1 MTLAELRRLAEAV
14 RVGEEP
20 PVEAIETAS
29 DHLPGEPPVRR
40 AAHEVLVAAARA
52 DPSATSRAVAAVVTT
67 YEWNDRTGVPGSAV
81 LTLRTLTVLRPR
93 AFMGNVEPLVRA
105 ASDGMGDADP
115 AVTGLLAALAHRVPS
130 ILTRAVAWHVAHAE
144 EGIYQGD
151 AGYRLVGIAG
161 ATAPTAARPTVAAAV
176 EALDGTD
183 GERPDPESLRRAL
196 ETLRV
201 VGTVLPELVPD
212 VEPIVARLSHDDA
225 EVREEAAET
234 LAGVARDREGQLPFQ
249 EPTTDRVVSALA
261 VAAEDPVEDVR
272 QAAYEALG
280 RIGAA
285 EPRLAPA
292 AWAPLLRSLHDK
304 AYHPQEQSVAAVELA
319 RLAAVRGPE
328 RRQELLTEL
337 TDALLERPSLWGAVE
352 RAVALWRERVED
364 WSLADVPPDLRTRLL
379 RYLLGLPHWEVWDVD
394 NLETL
399 LSFCCSIPAG
409 AFEPLD
415 TAALAHREAR
425 VLRQEPGHPHRTA
438 ALAVLSVLGRVDEHA
453 ASVTVG
459 QVLTAFRGEDPESPA
474 EYVGAL
480 ERVATGAATAS
491 ARESAVAALMTTLDR
506 TSEESPRNR
515 LSEALRTLVEQD
527 PTMAPVVVERFCS
540 RQRGPA
546 MGDAPA
552 AFRAATLAAPAALEP
567 ALFDLLGVAAGA
579 PPPGATADEDD
590 ETTEDSA
597 EESMSLGELFGD
609 GEADEGTDTGSPVA
623 PRREAARAVLA
634 GVAAVPETPVTG
646 PAEIKPF
653 LWQPD
658 HDDSVVAALAG
669 ALAIRADHFDTR
681 RYAVERLRTL
691 LARETTVAC
700 PREATAG
707 SDVVVD
713 ASRALVAVAEH
724 DADAVAPAVRTLA
737 ACEATATQRALAR
750 IAIADPRYLSEALAR
765 LRTPGD
771 GVGTGG
777 ADASDA
783 ARHRDPLAALWL
795 LAAYPALAPALVPT
809 LDARCRAPDPP
820 DNPVPAVHRASPGPT
835 PTYRVRVDEGVPD
848 ERAFERTVVE
858 TLAEVPGAAATEYLE
873 RARSVPDPDTR
884 TAARRAL
891 DDRPVRD
898 SAGTPR
904 ATPDTDPGAVP
915 AVLAV
920 TRVLAT
926 PEEIADSDR
935 DRLESSADGADVL
948 GAATTTDAEAVGGR
962 SEAVALLR
970 DAATARDPEVRRAA
984 ATALGLVGHRAPAD
998 AAGAVCGLLEDPDPV
1013 VVAHAA
1019 RAAGELAR
1027 VVPDAVGPLD
1037 PALRAAGGGPPATGE
1052 AVVTALGRVGIATDG
1067 AESVDALVERLWD
1080 PGPGVRRR
1088 AAAALARV
1096 VCHDETAAK
1105 AAAPAL
1111 ERRFLTDP
1119 DTRWTLA
1126 VALLAVPSA
1135 AVESPERLATGLV
1148 GALASYDD
1156 GTADGDGD
1164 GSEEAAGAAADAT
1177 HGLARPLDPE
1187 SPDGEAGRVAAGA
1200 LLERLAR
1207 AEPDAVRVA
1216 FRELPA
1222 ELDWEDRLSG
1232 PAHPVRRT
1240 LPALATL
1247 TTTLPTLC
1255 VPGEASLDHQLEE
1268 TTITNRWLQLGARVL
1283 ARTGASLH
1291 LTHLGEDAH
1300 EVAADVARYLVHAE
1314 RGARDEAASTVAEST
1329 LDTHEVALAV
1339 REAYDDGR
1347 HREGA
1352 TAALRGLVEEDGDS
1366 VAQVAATPVRQELTA
1381 TGWERRVDAVTAVP
1395 PLVQAG
1401 GLDPDEAAGLLFR
1414 RLDDD
1419 VMRVRRAAGAALAT
1433 VARETRAGV
1442 RCVVALLARRL
1453 RVEANH
1459 GPHGELRAL
1468 GALGRRHRFVRGDCR
1483 ETLTAAADRLDAPL
1497 DEFAEEALDVLR
1509 GRADPEAA

>member
-14 RVGEEP
+14 RLEQEP

-52 DPSATSRAVAAVVTT
+52 DPSEASRAVAAVVTA

-81 LTLRTLTVLRPR
+81 LTLRTLAVLRPR

-151 AGYRLVGIAG
+151 GGYRLVGIAG

-201 VGTVLPELVPD
+201 VGTVLPALVPD

-234 LAGVARDREGQLPFQ
+234 LATVARDREGQLPFQ

-261 VAAEDPVEDVR
+261 VAAEDPVDEVR

-280 RIGAA
+280 RVGAA
-285 EPRLAPA
+285 EPRLAAA
-292 AWAPLLRSLHDK
+292 AWAPLLRALHDET
-304 AYHPQEQSVAAVELA
+304 YHPQEQSVAAVELA

-364 WSLADVPPDLRTRLL
+364 WSLAAVPLDLRTRLV
-379 RYLLGLPHWEVWDVD
+379 RYLLGLPHWEVWDADAREPLV
-394 NLETL
+394 
-399 LSFCCSIPAG
+399 SFCCSIPEPV
-409 AFEPLD
+409 FEPLD

-459 QVLTAFRGEDPESPA
+459 QVLTAFQGEDPESPA
-474 EYVGAL
+474 EYVVAL

-491 ARESAVAALMTTLDR
+491 ARESAVAALTTTLDR

-515 LSEALRTLVEQD
+515 LSEALQTLVEQD

-590 ETTEDSA
+590 ETAEDSA

-609 GEADEGTDTGSPVA
+609 GEADEGPDTGSPVA

-634 GVAAVPETPVTG
+634 GVAAVPETPVIG

-765 LRTPGD
+765 LRTPDD

-809 LDARCRAPDPP
+809 LAARCRAPDPP
-820 DNPVPAVHRASPGPT
+820 DNPVPTVHHASPVPGPS
-835 PTYRVRVDEGVPD
+835 YRHRVNDGVPD

-858 TLAEVPGAAATEYLE
+858 ALAEVPGAAATEYLE

-884 TAARRAL
+884 ATARRAL
-891 DDRPVRD
+891 DDRPVHD
-898 SAGTPR
+898 ATGTTG
-904 ATPDTDPGAVP
+904 AAPDTDPGAVP
-915 AVLAV
+915 AVRAV
-920 TRVLAT
+920 TRPLAT
-926 PEEIADSDR
+926 PAESADSDR
-935 DRLESSADGADVL
+935 LESAAKGLDVV
-948 GAATTTDAEAVGGR
+948 GAAT
-962 SEAVALLR
+962 
-970 DAATARDPEVRRAA
+970 AADPEVRRAA
-984 ATALGLVGHRAPAD
+984 ATALGFVGHRAPAD
-998 AAGAVCGLLEDPDPV
+998 AAGAVCGLLDDSDPV

-1037 PALRAAGGGPPATGE
+1037 PALRAATGGPPATDE

-1067 AESVDALVERLWD
+1067 TESVDALVERLWD
-1080 PGPGVRRR
+1080 PSPGVRRR

-1096 VCHDETAAK
+1096 VRHDETAASD
-1105 AAAPAL
+1105 AAPAL

-1148 GALASYDD
+1148 GALAGYDD
-1156 GTADGDGD
+1156 GAADGD
-1164 GSEEAAGAAADAT
+1164 GSEEVAGAAADAT

-1187 SPDGEAGRVAAGA
+1187 RPDGEVGRVSAGH

-1207 AEPDAVRVA
+1207 TDPDAVRVA
-1216 FRELPA
+1216 FHELPA
-1222 ELDWEDRLSG
+1222 EIDWEDRLSG

-1255 VPGEASLDHQLEE
+1255 VPGEASLDHLLDE
-1268 TTITNRWLQLGARVL
+1268 TTVTNRWLQLGARVL
-1283 ARTGASLH
+1283 ARTGTSLH
-1291 LTHLGEDAH
+1291 LAHLEEESADR
-1300 EVAADVARYLVHAE
+1300 EVAADVARYLVHTE
-1314 RGARDEAASTVAEST
+1314 RGARDEATATVAESA
-1329 LDTHEVALAV
+1329 LDTCEAALAV
-1339 REAYDDGR
+1339 REMYDDGR

-1352 TAALRGLVEEDGDS
+1352 IAALRGLVEADGDA
-1366 VAQVAATPVRQELTA
+1366 VAEVAATPVRRELTA
-1381 TGWERRVDAVTAVP
+1381 TGWERRVDAVTAIP

-1401 GLDPDEAAGLLFR
+1401 GLDPDAAAGLLFR
-1414 RLDDD
+1414 RLEDD
-1419 VMRVRRAAGAALAT
+1419 VMRVRRAAGTALAT

-1442 RCVVALLARRL
+1442 RCVVALLAYRL
-1453 RVEANH
+1453 RVGADH

-1468 GALGRRHRFVRGDCR
+1468 GVLGARHRFVRADCR
-1483 ETLTAAADRLDAPL
+1483 EALTAAADRLDTPL
-1497 DEFAEEALDVLR
+1497 DEFAEAALDVLR